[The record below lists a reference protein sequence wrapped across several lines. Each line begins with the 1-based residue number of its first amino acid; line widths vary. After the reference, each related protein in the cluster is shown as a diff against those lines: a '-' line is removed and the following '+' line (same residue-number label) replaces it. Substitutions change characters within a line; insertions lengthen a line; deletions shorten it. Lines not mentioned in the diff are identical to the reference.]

1 MNKNPLESNIWKLNL
16 YQMLG
21 SANLSMPII
30 VLFFMNNDLSLIQI
44 ASFATVM
51 STLALLLEIPSGL
64 FADKKGRKK
73 SLIIASC
80 CLLINYVFLFFG
92 DNYIPFLFAAGFLG
106 MANAF
111 WSGANSAL
119 LYDTLIQ
126 LKKEKEF
133 KKIKGNQFALGMWSF
148 AIASLIGGFL
158 GKINLIIPVAITGIF
173 ALFQLFVSFILIEP
187 KFHKKSLQT
196 TNHIFES
203 IKFVFKHKE
212 VKNLIFYSVIIIG
225 FLDGTFR
232 LFQPYFMSVGIDIKY
247 FGIIYMISLIGTG
260 IVAKYS
266 ADIEQKIGK
275 KLSLVLIAFIFV
287 CGFLLLSFPI
297 GVFIII
303 PFLILETLYGFV
315 LPLIEDYT
323 NKHVKSEKRATVLS
337 IQNFAQKVLIAL
349 LIPVV
354 GFLMDISI
362 PFGFLFI
369 GLFSLITLIYPTIKL
384 VKTY

>member
-1 MNKNPLESNIWKLNL
+1 MAKESIKSNIWKLNL

-21 SANLSMPII
+21 AANLSMPII
-30 VLFFMNNDLSLIQI
+30 VLYFMNNGLSLTQV

-51 STLALLLEIPSGL
+51 SILALLLEIPSGS

-80 CLLINYVFLFFG
+80 FLLINYIFLFFG
-92 DNYIPFLFAAGFLG
+92 GNYISFLFAAGFLG

-119 LYDTLIQ
+119 LYDSLIQ

-133 KKIKGNQFALGMWSF
+133 KKIKGNQFALSVWSF
-148 AIASLIGGFL
+148 AFASLIGGFL
-158 GKINLIIPVAITGIF
+158 GKINLIFPIAITGIL
-173 ALFQLFVSFILIEP
+173 ALFQLFVSFVLTEP
-187 KFHKKSLQT
+187 KFHKKSFET
-196 TNHIFES
+196 TNHVFES
-203 IKFVFKHKE
+203 IKFTFKHIE
-212 VKNLIFYSVIIIG
+212 VRNLILYSVIIIG

-297 GVFIII
+297 GVFIVI

-323 NKHVKSEKRATVLS
+323 NKHIKSEKRATVLS
-337 IQNFAQKVLIAL
+337 IQNFAQKILIAL

-354 GFLMDISI
+354 GFLMDIDI
-362 PFGFLFI
+362 PLGFLFI
-369 GLFSLITLIYPTIKL
+369 GLFSSIVLIYPTYKL
-384 VKTY
+384 IKTY